1 MRQPLT
7 DSARSAQP
15 PPRRLPRVVALR
27 DIPDVEAFVTSALE
41 RLALPV
47 RGEHSDRLVLAGV
60 DAVFRVDRSVPRE
73 HPLAPVLEGTLE
85 QGLRELGDS
94 NPVPPSDQLRAA

>member
-1 MRQPLT
+1 
-7 DSARSAQP
+7 
-15 PPRRLPRVVALR
+15 
-27 DIPDVEAFVTSALE
+27 
-41 RLALPV
+41 
-47 RGEHSDRLVLAGV
+47 LVLAGV

-94 NPVPPSDQLRAA
+94 KPVPPSDQLRAA